1 MTDQLYKNL
10 YSSRIVAVT
19 GWTYNTEMAKAVVAM
34 YGDSWADIWGALSA
48 EYNPIHNYEMTE
60 TESPDIT
67 RTRTPNITRENITTT
82 QADVQTTGTTSTSKD
97 VYGFNSGATGVPQ
110 DSATGSTSTTVTMS
124 PSSNKVT
131 DTDSETGTET
141 ETTTG
146 TRSLTRSGNIGV
158 TTSQQM
164 IESELELRRQHMAS
178 IAFDD
183 LNMLVTL
190 SIQI

>member
-1 MTDQLYKNL
+1 MTDQLYKNMH
-10 YSSRIVAVT
+10 SSRIVAVS

-34 YGDSWADIWGALSA
+34 FGDSWRAIWGALSA
-48 EYNPIHNYEMTE
+48 DYNPIHNYEMTE
-60 TESPDIT
+60 TETPDIT
-67 RTRTPNITRENITTT
+67 RTRTPNIIRESTTTT
-82 QADVQTTGTTSTSKD
+82 QADVQTTGKSTSEKD
-97 VYGFNSGATGVPQ
+97 VYGFNSGTVGMPADSSNAT
-110 DSATGSTSTTVTMS
+110 TTTTVTMV
-124 PSSNKVT
+124 PDSNKVT
-131 DTDSETGTET
+131 GNESETGSET

-164 IESELELRRQHMAS
+164 IESELELRRQHMMM

-183 LNMLVTL
+183 LNALTTL

>member
-1 MTDQLYKNL
+1 
-10 YSSRIVAVT
+10 
-19 GWTYNTEMAKAVVAM
+19 MAKAVVAM

-110 DSATGSTSTTVTMS
+110 DSTTGSTSTTVTMS